1 MFGRRKKT
9 PFPGQRIL
17 VISDIHHNLTN
28 EELSVFHQ
36 TFGQC
41 WLLGDMS
48 SDVLKLVQG
57 LKCPVI
63 GVCGN
68 HDMPEMF
75 EQYSFINVHN
85 TECTI
90 NGISIVGV
98 HGSSKYKNS
107 GTCMLTQQESLAIAK
122 ALPKAQVLLA
132 HDSPFGRHSHELHK
146 CGLKGITEY
155 LKRNKPLLYVYGHH
169 HECIQ
174 YMFKKTKCIMNYRF
188 GIIEP
193 DGSYH
198 RV

>member
-1 MFGRRKKT
+1 MFGKRKKPPIT
-9 PFPGQRIL
+9 GQRIL
-17 VISDIHHNLTN
+17 IISDIHYNLTN
-28 EELSVFHQ
+28 EELAVFQQ
-36 TFGQC
+36 TFDQC

-68 HDMPEMF
+68 HDTPDIF
-75 EQYSFINVHN
+75 EKYSFTNVHG
-85 TECTI
+85 TECTV
-90 NGISIVGV
+90 NGIHIVGIQ
-98 HGSSKYKNS
+98 GASKYKNS
-107 GTCMLTQQESLAIAK
+107 DTCMLTQQESLAIAK

-132 HDSPFGRHSHELHK
+132 HDSPFGMHSSELHK
-146 CGLKGITEY
+146 VGLKGITEY
-155 LKRNKPLLYVYGHH
+155 LKRNKPALYLYGHH
-169 HECIQ
+169 HDRKE
-174 YMFKKTKCIMNYRF
+174 YTFKKTKCILVYRF

>member
-1 MFGRRKKT
+1 MFGKRSKPPIT
-9 PFPGQRIL
+9 GQRIL
-17 VISDIHHNLTN
+17 IISDIHYNLSN
-28 EELSVFHQ
+28 EELAVLHE
-36 TFGQC
+36 TFDQC

-57 LKCPVI
+57 LNCPVV

-68 HDMPEMF
+68 HDTPNLF
-75 EQYSFINVHN
+75 DKYPFINLHG
-85 TECTI
+85 TEYTV
-90 NGISIVGV
+90 NGIHMVGI
-98 HGSSKYKNS
+98 HGSAKYKNS
-107 GTCMLTQQESLAIAK
+107 DTCMLTQQESIAIAK

-132 HDSPFGRHSHELHK
+132 HDSPFGMHDSAPNK
-146 CGLKGITEY
+146 VGLRGITKY
-155 LKRNKPLLYVYGHH
+155 LKQCKPLLYVYGHH
-169 HECIQ
+169 HEHME